1 MKRSIC
7 ILVVLL
13 CLATVF
19 ASEIEA
25 SIVISGVAPGGGD
38 VYVQMFNSEDSYK
51 KGESFRSWVAEPSGT
66 TVTLSS
72 LMPAGDYYVMIFQ
85 DTNGNGELD
94 TKLFGIPR
102 EPVGISNFNGR
113 SMPGGFNKHKMRVD
127 AVNPV
132 IPVQLHR
139 L

>member
-7 ILVVLL
+7 ILAVLVSF
-13 CLATVF
+13 AAVF
-19 ASEIEA
+19 ASEIEV
-25 SIVISGVAPGGGD
+25 SIVITGVTPDGGD
-38 VYVQMFNSEDSYK
+38 LYVQMFNSEDSYK
-51 KGESFRSWVAEPSGT
+51 KGEPFRSWVAEPSGA
-66 TVTLSS
+66 TVTLTSP
-72 LMPAGDYYVMIFQ
+72 MPAGEYYVMVFQ
-85 DTNGNGELD
+85 DANGNGDLD

-113 SMPGGFNKHKMRVD
+113 SMPGGFNKHKMMVD
-127 AVNPV
+127 SSNPV

>member
-1 MKRSIC
+1 MKRIVCS
-7 ILVVLL
+7 LAVLL
-13 CLATVF
+13 CAAAVF
-19 ASEIEA
+19 AADIEV
-25 SIVISGVAPGGGD
+25 SVVITGVTPGGGD

-66 TVTLSS
+66 TVILSS

-113 SMPGGFNKHKMRVD
+113 SMPGGFNKHKIMVD
-127 AVNPV
+127 SSNPV